1 MTQQAPGKGWFA
13 PRAPRA
19 IGFSLVE
26 LMIVL
31 AILAIVAAIAVPFY
45 NAYALRTYRAEAQAD
60 LLSCAQGLE
69 RLAAI
74 NFRYVTDA
82 GALPALAPPVCDPLS
97 ERQGRYTLSLSH
109 PDGDDQRF
117 VLRATPRD
125 AGTMA
130 GNGFLQY
137 DDAGNRGWDRDND
150 QVIDGSDERS
160 WQE

>member
-1 MTQQAPGKGWFA
+1 MTINE
-13 PRAPRA
+13 PRHGLTVSRWRRSR
-19 IGFSLVE
+19 GFSLVE

-69 RLAAI
+69 RLAAV

-82 GALPALAPPVCDPLS
+82 GAVPTLAPPICDPLS
-97 ERQGRYTLSLSH
+97 ERQGRYTLSLAH

-125 AGTMA
+125 PGTLA
-130 GNGFLQY
+130 GNGFLEY
-137 DDAGNRGWDRDND
+137 DDAGNRGWDRDDD
-150 QVIDGSDERS
+150 QVIDGPDERS